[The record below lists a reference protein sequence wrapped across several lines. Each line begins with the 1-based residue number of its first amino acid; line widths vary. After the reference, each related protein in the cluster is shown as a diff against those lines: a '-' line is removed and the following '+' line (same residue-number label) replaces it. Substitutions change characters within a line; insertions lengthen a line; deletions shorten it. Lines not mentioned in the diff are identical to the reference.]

1 MTRDKLKQTWR
12 LSDVNLLCHSLF
24 FLLVLERRRERA
36 SQAVTWKKKNSCIM
50 SKFPSVTQAFMK
62 MSVPH
67 QFLQHFVDCI
77 NYRVFVQ
84 LIQFFCL
91 GCTLWQTTQSK
102 DVMLDINVK
111 SLSSHPSFSHPVR
124 TVFVWVLPPSIS
136 SLGSSVQS
144 ALRCQQPGLWSRPGM
159 DGLLV
164 GFETALCWSVH
175 LQWRMN

>member
-1 MTRDKLKQTWR
+1 
-12 LSDVNLLCHSLF
+12 
-24 FLLVLERRRERA
+24 
-36 SQAVTWKKKNSCIM
+36 M

-102 DVMLDINVK
+102 DVMLDINQIFIK
-111 SLSSHPSFSHPVR
+111 SSEFFSPCEDGLCLGFASQHLFIRFISPVSPAMPAAWL
-124 TVFVWVLPPSIS
+124 VIS
-136 SLGSSVQS
+136 S
-144 ALRCQQPGLWSRPGM
+144 R
-159 DGLLV
+159 DGRSPCGIRNRTMLV
-164 GFETALCWSVH
+164 CASTVEDELKKDIREDDFLTYKGF
-175 LQWRMN
+175 N